1 MPFTRI
7 SLLKGKSEQYLSAVS
22 ESLNLALVEALEV
35 PENDFFQIIHQHER
49 NELIFDINY
58 GGGPRSDDFVL
69 FHITTGRPRSAEVK
83 ADFFHR
89 LVDRLASNPG
99 IRPEDVLVVISTSA
113 PEDWSFGSGVSAK
126 SVIESAAR

>member
-7 SLLKGKSEQYLSAVS
+7 SLLKGKSDQYLSALS
-22 ESLNLALVEALEV
+22 ESLNLALVESYEV
-35 PENDFFQIIHQHER
+35 PKDDVFQIIHQHDK
-49 NELIFDINY
+49 NELIYDRNY

-69 FHITTGRPRSAEVK
+69 FHITTGRPRSAKVK
-83 ADFFHR
+83 ENFFRHLVER
-89 LVDRLASNPG
+89 LGQTPG

-113 PEDWSFGSGVSAK
+113 PEDWSFASGVSAK